1 MNHAESAA
9 DIGHW
14 TLAQRIR
21 GVVGACG
28 GNLIEWFDFYVYSAT
43 SIYFAASFFPSG
55 DQVSQ
60 LLGTAIIFAVGFFM
74 RPLGGWIFGRMA
86 DRKGR
91 RHSMLLSIG
100 LMCIGSFLVAILPTH
115 AQIGV
120 AAPILLALCRM
131 LQGLS
136 VGAQYGTG
144 ATYLSEVGSK
154 GRRGL
159 LGSLQYVTLIGG
171 QLLAL
176 TLLGVLQYLLTTE
189 EMKAWGWRIPFAVG
203 GLGGVV
209 LLLMRSVIKETA
221 TRESMKNK
229 DAGSIRLLWA
239 GHKRAVILILLFT
252 CGGSLYFYTFT
263 TYMQKFLVL
272 SSGIPAATVS
282 WIMTAALI
290 CYGAMQMLM
299 GWVCDRIGAKSNM
312 LIATSLS
319 MVCAAPL
326 LYALR
331 ATHDPL
337 SAFFLVMAGLTIGAF
352 YTAISGYVKADM
364 FPITVR
370 ALGVGL
376 PYAIGNAMFGGTA
389 ESVALYL
396 RQRGIDDAFFWYVG
410 GINALAFLAS
420 VAMPN
425 LRKHGYLDGDGR
437 VEENVLRFGRSQ

>member
-1 MNHAESAA
+1 M
-9 DIGHW
+9 G
-14 TLAQRIR
+14 QRIR
-21 GVVGACG
+21 GVLGACA

-60 LLGTAIIFAVGFFM
+60 LLGAAIIFAVGFFM

-91 RHSMLLSIG
+91 RYSMLLSIG
-100 LMCIGSFLVAILPTH
+100 LMCIGSFLVAILPTY

-120 AAPILLALCRM
+120 AAPILLTLCRM

-154 GRRGL
+154 GHRGL
-159 LGSLQYVTLIGG
+159 LCSLQYVTLIGG

-176 TLLGVLQYLLTTE
+176 AVLGVLQLLLTTE
-189 EMKAWGWRIPFAVG
+189 EMMAWGWRIPFAIG

-229 DAGSIRLLWA
+229 DAGSIKVMWA

-272 SSGIPAATVS
+272 SSGIPAKTVS
-282 WIMTAALI
+282 WIMTAALL
-290 CYGAMQMLM
+290 CYALMQPLM
-299 GWVCDRIGAKSNM
+299 GWVCDKIGSKANM
-312 LIATSLS
+312 LISTGLAMLCS
-319 MVCAAPL
+319 VPL
-326 LYALR
+326 LYALEAVR
-331 ATHDPL
+331 DPVQ
-337 SAFFLVMAGLTIGAF
+337 AFSLVIIGLAIGAF

-376 PYAIGNAMFGGTA
+376 PYAVGNAMFGGTA
-389 ESVALYL
+389 ESVALYM
-396 RQRGIDDAFFWYVG
+396 RQRGVDDAFFWYVG

-425 LRKHGYLDGDGR
+425 LRRHGYLDGDGK
-437 VEENVLRFGRSQ
+437 VEENVLRLRRPKLHVRSALDH

>member
-14 TLAQRIR
+14 TLGQRIR
-21 GVVGACG
+21 GVLGACS

-60 LLGTAIIFAVGFFM
+60 LLAAAIIFAVGFFM

-91 RHSMLLSIG
+91 RYSMLLSIG
-100 LMCIGSFLVAILPTH
+100 LMCIGSFLVAILPTY

-120 AAPILLALCRM
+120 AAPILLMLCRM

-176 TLLGVLQYLLTTE
+176 TVLGVLQLLLTTE
-189 EMKAWGWRIPFAVG
+189 EMMAWGWRVPFAIG
-203 GLGGVV
+203 ALGGVV

-221 TRESMKNK
+221 TKESMKNK
-229 DAGSIRLLWA
+229 DAGSIRVLWV
-239 GHKRAVILILLFT
+239 GHRRAVILILLFT

-272 SSGIPAATVS
+272 SAGIPAATVS
-282 WIMTAALI
+282 WIMTAALL
-290 CYGAMQMLM
+290 CYALMQPLM
-299 GWVCDRIGAKSNM
+299 GWVCDKIGSKANM
-312 LIATSLS
+312 LISTGLAMLCS
-319 MVCAAPL
+319 APL
-326 LYALR
+326 LYALEAVRDPVR
-331 ATHDPL
+331 AF
-337 SAFFLVMAGLTIGAF
+337 SLVMIGLTIGAF

-364 FPITVR
+364 FPIAVR

-376 PYAIGNAMFGGTA
+376 PYAVGNAMFGGTA
-389 ESVALYL
+389 ESVALHL

-420 VAMPN
+420 LAMPN
-425 LRKHGYLDGDGR
+425 LRRHGYLDGDGR
-437 VEENVLRFGRSQ
+437 VEENILRLRRY

>member
-1 MNHAESAA
+1 MNHGESAA
-9 DIGHW
+9 DVAHW

-21 GVVGACG
+21 GVLGACA

-55 DQVSQ
+55 NQVSQ
-60 LLGTAIIFAVGFFM
+60 LLGAAIIFAVGFFM

-100 LMCIGSFLVAILPTH
+100 LMCLGSFLVSVLPTY
-115 AQIGV
+115 AQVGI

-154 GRRGL
+154 GHRGL
-159 LGSLQYVTLIGG
+159 LGSLQYVTLVGG
-171 QLLAL
+171 QLLAVSV
-176 TLLGVLQYLLTTE
+176 LGVLQFLLTKQ
-189 EMKAWGWRIPFAVG
+189 EMISWGWRIPFAIGALG
-203 GLGGVV
+203 GLV

-221 TRESMKNK
+221 TKESMKNK
-229 DAGSIRLLWA
+229 DAGSIKVLWA

-282 WIMTAALI
+282 WIMTAALL
-290 CYGAMQMLM
+290 CYAPMQPLM
-299 GWVCDRIGAKSNM
+299 GWVCDKIGSKANM
-312 LIATSLS
+312 LISTGLATLCS
-319 MVCAAPL
+319 ARL
-326 LYALR
+326 LYSLEAVR
-331 ATHDPL
+331 DPVQ
-337 SAFFLVMAGLTIGAF
+337 AFFLVMIGLTIGAF
-352 YTAISGYVKADM
+352 YTAISGYVKADL

-376 PYAIGNAMFGGTA
+376 PYAVGNAMFGGTA

-396 RQRGIDDAFFWYVG
+396 RQRGIDEAFFWYVG
-410 GINALAFLAS
+410 GINAFAFLAS

-425 LRKHGYLDGDGR
+425 LKRHGYLDGDGR
-437 VEENVLRFGRSQ
+437 VEENVLRFRRS